1 MAHSLAS
8 LPLFAA
14 SVVWVT
20 KGRRLAT
27 LVAAARVSTGQQSTT
42 TCTRP
47 NDDPDVWILY
57 ENRKAHS
64 DLAPHFEL
72 PYMKAFPTV
81 LPEVLESEMD
91 SRHCLMV
98 TKITTK

>member
-1 MAHSLAS
+1 
-8 LPLFAA
+8 
-14 SVVWVT
+14 
-20 KGRRLAT
+20 
-27 LVAAARVSTGQQSTT
+27 VSAPGNINYDLH
-42 TCTRP
+42 RP

-98 TKITTK
+98 TKSTTK